1 MAYRRNQ
8 NVFEPKGKKKVNYGR
23 KSYHKLDHSLSVN
36 LFLTNWKKNHFKPK
50 AKAQNLR
57 NQIKKHKKT
66 RETRKYA

>member
-1 MAYRRNQ
+1 MCLSPKAK
-8 NVFEPKGKKKVNYGR
+8 KGKLREEKLPQTR
-23 KSYHKLDHSLSVN
+23 PFIISKSIFDKLE
-36 LFLTNWKKNHFKPK
+36 KNHFKPK